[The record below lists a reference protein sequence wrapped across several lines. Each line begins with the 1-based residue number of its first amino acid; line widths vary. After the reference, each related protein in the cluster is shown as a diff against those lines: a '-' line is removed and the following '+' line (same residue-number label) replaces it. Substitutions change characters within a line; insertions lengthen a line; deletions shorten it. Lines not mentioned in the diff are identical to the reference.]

1 MPYNHILFLLLQQSP
16 SSQLCDSAMASL
28 CQSQQRCVK
37 ASVMFGWRLAEAQDQ
52 LCSLEVHSS
61 ESVQQERARTRACPT
76 ELSHTEQELAGS
88 EPSLSQQWFTCC
100 IYFIRPVDQ
109 GQETCKTFIQQYEE
123 ELKHFGMLHRW
134 DDSQRFLSDMPHL
147 ICEETANFLILWCI
161 TLQKEGKEALMAQVA
176 HQAVVMQFILEM
188 ASNSNQDPRGC
199 FRPFFHKAKEG
210 SNVYQEVFHS
220 ELEAFKLRIKDY
232 AFKCKENSINSAGQ
246 QRSDP
251 KDSLL
256 SVSYV
261 CMKNVITFVTLFKSS
276 LCYNI
281 RNHNNNNYNK
291 QCVQ

>member
-1 MPYNHILFLLLQQSP
+1 
-16 SSQLCDSAMASL
+16 MASL

-88 EPSLSQQWFTCC
+88 EPSCSPVLRVSASWDVFNKSIINVQ
-100 IYFIRPVDQ
+100 YPSRPVDQ

-123 ELKHFGMLHRW
+123 ELKHFGKECI
-134 DDSQRFLSDMPHL
+134 RFLNWY
-147 ICEETANFLILWCI
+147 ICF
-161 TLQKEGKEALMAQVA
+161 QKEALMAQVA

-291 QCVQ
+291 QCCSMKHGLWTNTVRLTKEDDVESEDILMMETS